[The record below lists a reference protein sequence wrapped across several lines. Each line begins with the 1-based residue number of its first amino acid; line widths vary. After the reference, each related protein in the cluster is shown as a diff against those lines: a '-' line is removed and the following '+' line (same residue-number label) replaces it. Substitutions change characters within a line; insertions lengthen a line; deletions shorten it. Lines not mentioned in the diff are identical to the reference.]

1 MLSLR
6 PFEPSDESS
15 LVRYLNNPA
24 TVQYLSPKVPFPYTQ
39 EDALWWIT
47 TGSKEGITRAIM
59 LDGVL
64 IGCIGARPG
73 TFEYC
78 RSAEIGY
85 WLAEEYWG
93 QGLTGRALQLLVDEV
108 TTTTELMRL
117 EAVVVAQNTRSARV
131 LEKAGFEY
139 EGLRRMAIY
148 KDGEFFDAR
157 LFGKI
162 NEHV

>member
-6 PFEPSDESS
+6 PFEPSDEQS

-24 TVQYLSPKVPFPYTQ
+24 TVQYLSPKVPFPYTP
-39 EDALWWIT
+39 EDAQWWIS
-47 TGSKEGITRAIM
+47 TGSKQGITRAII
-59 LDGVL
+59 LDGML

-85 WLAEEYWG
+85 WLGEEYWG
-93 QGLTGRALQLLVDEV
+93 QGITGRALQLLMAEV
-108 TTTTELMRL
+108 EADTDMVRL

-131 LEKAGFEY
+131 LEKFGFEF
-139 EGLRRMAIY
+139 EGLRRKAIY

-157 LFGKI
+157 LFGKLCG
-162 NEHV
+162 

>member
-6 PFEPSDESS
+6 LFEPSDEQY

-24 TVQYLSPKVPFPYTQ
+24 TVRYLSPKVPFPYTAA
-39 EDALWWIT
+39 DAQWWIN
-47 TGSKEGITRAIM
+47 TGSKEGITRAII

-93 QGLTGRALQLLVDEV
+93 QGITGQALDLLIADVEA
-108 TTTTELMRL
+108 TTEMVRL
-117 EAVVVAQNTRSARV
+117 EAVVFEQNTRSARV
-131 LEKAGFEY
+131 LEKAGFEF
-139 EGLRRMAIY
+139 EGVRRKAIY
-148 KDGEFFDAR
+148 KDGELFDAR
-157 LFGKI
+157 LFGKVFEL
-162 NEHV
+162 N

>member
-6 PFEPSDESS
+6 PFESTDEPS

-39 EDALWWIT
+39 EDAQWWIT
-47 TGSKEGITRAIM
+47 TGSKQGITRAIM
-59 LDGVL
+59 LDDVL

-93 QGLTGRALQLLVDEV
+93 RGITGQALQLLIDEV
-108 TTTTELMRL
+108 ETTTDMVRL
-117 EAVVVAQNTRSARV
+117 DAVVVAQNIRSARV

-139 EGLRRMAIY
+139 EGLRRMAIC

-157 LFGKI
+157 LFGKLLAQ
-162 NEHV
+162 

>member
-6 PFEPSDESS
+6 PFESTDEPS

-39 EDALWWIT
+39 EDAQWWIS
-47 TGSKEGITRAIM
+47 TGSKEGITRAMM

-93 QGLTGRALQLLVDEV
+93 QGITGQALQLLIDEV
-108 TTTTELMRL
+108 ETTTELVRL

-139 EGLRRMAIY
+139 EGLRRMAIC

-157 LFGKI
+157 LFGKLLAQ
-162 NEHV
+162 

>member
-6 PFEPSDESS
+6 PFESTDEPS

-39 EDALWWIT
+39 EDAQWWIT
-47 TGSKEGITRAIM
+47 TGSKQGITRAIM

-64 IGCIGARPG
+64 IGCVGARPG

-93 QGLTGRALQLLVDEV
+93 QGITGQALQLLMDEV
-108 TTTTELMRL
+108 ESTTELVRL
-117 EAVVVAQNTRSARV
+117 EAVVVAQNARSARV

-139 EGLRRMAIY
+139 EGLRRMAIC

-157 LFGKI
+157 LFGKLLAQ
-162 NEHV
+162 